1 METKHFKQA
10 VADAM
15 NGTKSTDET
24 REGAVLEALDI
35 ALALVDGL
43 AALAS
48 AIEVMNTQKHYG
60 DL

>member
-1 METKHFKQA
+1 METKHFKQV

-15 NGTKSTDET
+15 NGVKSTDET
-24 REGAVLEALDI
+24 RAGAVLEGLDI
-35 ALALVDGL
+35 ALAIVDGL